1 MRLLVAVH
9 RILLDENVP
18 AALRHLID
26 GHEVRPAYEMGW
38 SGLANGELIAAA
50 EADGFA
56 ILVTADRNIR
66 YQQNLTSR
74 RIALV
79 VLTTNIWPIIKANHA
94 PILAAIDTIPPG
106 GYVVVM
112 LDRPI
117 RRRRSFRTS
126 L

>member
-1 MRLLVAVH
+1 MH

-18 AALRHLID
+18 AALRHLI
-26 GHEVRPAYEMGW
+26 GEHEVRPAYEMGW
-38 SGLANGELIAAA
+38 SGLANGELLAAA

-56 ILVTADRNIR
+56 ILITADRNIR
-66 YQQNLTSR
+66 YQQNLTNR

-79 VLTTNIWPIIKANHA
+79 VLTTNIWPIIRANHA
-94 PILAAIDTIPPG
+94 PILAAIDTVPPG
-106 GYVVVM
+106 GYVVVT

-117 RRRRSFRTS
+117 RRRQSDRPT

>member
-1 MRLLVAVH
+1 ML

-26 GHEVRPAYEMGW
+26 GHDVRPAFEMGW

-50 EADGFA
+50 EAAGFA
-56 ILVTADRNIR
+56 VLITADRNIR

-79 VLTTNIWPIIKANHA
+79 VLSTNIWPTIQRDTS
-94 PILAAIDTIPPG
+94 PILAAIETIQPG
-106 GYVVVM
+106 AYVFVM
-112 LDRPI
+112 LDRPPRG
-117 RRRRSFRTS
+117 RRPYNP

>member
-79 VLTTNIWPIIKANHA
+79 VLTTNIWPIMRRSS
-94 PILAAIDTIPPG
+94 AAIDTIPPG